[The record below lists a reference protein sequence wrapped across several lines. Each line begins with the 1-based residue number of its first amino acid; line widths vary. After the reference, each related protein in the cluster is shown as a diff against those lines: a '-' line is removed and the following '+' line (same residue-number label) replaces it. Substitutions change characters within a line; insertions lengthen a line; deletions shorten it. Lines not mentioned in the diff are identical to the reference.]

1 MHRKVAARTLA
12 AAGALALSL
21 GITACGGGD
30 DDEGGGNAGGGQAPQ
45 NTSFELMIGDLVP
58 LTGELSVFGPAGQK
72 SADLAVEQVNEA
84 AQQAGVQTQ
93 VTVEH
98 ADSGENEQAGVQ
110 AARELVGGGASCL
123 LGDWA
128 SQNTQTVASSV
139 TVRQRVPL
147 ISPASTSAAI
157 TELDDNGFVWRTAPS
172 DNLQA
177 QALADT
183 IEQELGGT
191 DARISLAARNDAY
204 GQGFVEQFQPAW
216 QEKGGQFTGEPML
229 YDPEQ
234 PNYNSEAG
242 QIVAN
247 EPDLFV
253 IIDFEETYTR
263 LGAALVRTGDFDPK
277 QMFTADGLAFSEI
290 PEGIPSEALVGAR
303 GTRPGTPEQGDV
315 VAAFNE
321 LFVEAGGEERQTF
334 DAQNFDAA
342 MLCYLAAL
350 AAGSPEGADI
360 AEQIQPVSSPPGAKV
375 NFTRLPQAIEAL
387 RKGEDID
394 FDGVTGPLDFDDNG
408 DPTAAT
414 YEVYEYGE
422 DGALEVL
429 RQFQAEQD

>member
-1 MHRKVAARTLA
+1 VAARTL

-21 GITACGGGD
+21 GIAACGD
-30 DDEGGGNAGGGQAPQ
+30 DDEGGADAGGGQTPQ
-45 NTSFELMIGDLVP
+45 DVSFELMIGDLVP
-58 LTGELSVFGPAGQK
+58 LTGELSAFGPAGRK
-72 SADLAVEQVNEA
+72 SADLAVQQVNEA

-110 AARELVGGGASCL
+110 AARQLTGGGATCM

-139 TVRQRVPL
+139 TIRQRIPL

-216 QEKGGQFTGEPML
+216 QEKGGQFTGEPVL
-229 YDPEQ
+229 YDAEQ
-234 PNYNSEAG
+234 PNYNSEAQ

-247 EPDLFV
+247 DPDVFV
-253 IIDFEETYTR
+253 IIDFEETYGR
-263 LGAALVRTGDFDPK
+263 MGAALVRTGDFDPE
-277 QMFTADGLAFSEI
+277 QMFTADGLAFAEI
-290 PEGIPSEALVGAR
+290 PEAIPQESLVGAR
-303 GTRPGTPEQGDV
+303 GTRPGTPEQGGVID
-315 VAAFNE
+315 AFSQ
-321 LFVEAGGEERQTF
+321 LYTEAGGPKRQTF

-350 AAGSPEGADI
+350 AAGSAEGAGI
-360 AEQIQPVSSPPGAKV
+360 AEQLQAVSAPPGPKF
-375 NFTRLPQAIEAL
+375 NFTQLPQAIEAL
-387 RKGEDID
+387 GNGEDID
-394 FDGVTGPLDFDDNG
+394 FDGVTGPIDFDDNG

-414 YEVYEYGE
+414 YEVYQYDEE
-422 DGALEVL
+422 GALQVQ
-429 RQFQAEQD
+429 RQFQAQQE